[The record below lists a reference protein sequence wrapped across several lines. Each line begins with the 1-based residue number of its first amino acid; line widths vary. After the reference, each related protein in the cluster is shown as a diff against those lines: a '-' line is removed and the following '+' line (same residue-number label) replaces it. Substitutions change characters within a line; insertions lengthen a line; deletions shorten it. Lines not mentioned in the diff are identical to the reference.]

1 MNFKLDRRFLRR
13 RGILQE
19 IQGSV
24 GFWCGKTW
32 QFEPETAR
40 KFFSDSKIGNLHAK
54 FPFFSP
60 RMDRS
65 LHWPRRIWISNW
77 IFGAEKSFPEVWKC
91 GILNLLFQELSN
103 GVGIIQIG
111 RKLPDSDFQP
121 NPVASSPTKWKHRKT
136 PVPLGNHEKWKFQQ
150 FSTAEGLPCLEMI
163 PPTIWSEMPK
173 KTQVFPSQI
182 S

>member
-1 MNFKLDRRFLRR
+1 MKGGKLEFQTGDRWFLRR

-40 KFFSDSKIGNLHAK
+40 KFFPDSKIWNLQAK
-54 FPFFSP
+54 FPFLVP

-65 LHWPRRIWISNW
+65 LHWLRRIWTSNW

-91 GILNLLFQELSN
+91 GILHLLWKELSN

-111 RKLPDSDFQP
+111 RKLPDSDFQQ
-121 NPVASSPTKWKHRKT
+121 NPVASPTKWKHRKT

-150 FSTAEGLPCLEMI
+150 FSTADQSRPWVMI
-163 PPTIWSEMPK
+163 GMYNSIK
-173 KTQVFPSQI
+173 LFYV
-182 S
+182 